1 MLSAVYMLRSGDNPE
16 LRYSLRS
23 LANLPHLDVL
33 SAGPGPDWLRARR
46 IPVSQAGGSKT
57 AVTRRGMDAIVSSRE
72 TTDPFIHLNDDFYVL
87 EPGPLPPALHRGPIR
102 AVVDAYSRQGLTPAR
117 SRWLAGMLD
126 TAELLERRGIRE
138 PLCFELHVPLVVDKA
153 TMRRALATGSR
164 YFRSVYGNLTDEPL
178 GYLDDDV
185 KLHADPAYDPT
196 TLPELGRWLST
207 ADDSL
212 HRAEPLLARL
222 FPNPSVYEG

>member
-23 LANLPHLDVL
+23 LVNLPHLDVL
-33 SAGPGPDWLRARR
+33 SAGPGPAWLQAER
-46 IPVSQAGGSKT
+46 IRVSQAGNKT
-57 AVTRRGMDAIVSSRE
+57 AVTRRGMDAITASRA

-102 AVVDAYSRQGLTPAR
+102 DVVDAYAAQGLPPAR
-117 SRWLAGMLD
+117 SRWLAGMLE
-126 TAELLERRGIRE
+126 TAALLERLGIRD
-138 PLCFELHVPLVVDKA
+138 PLCFELHVPLVVDKG

-164 YFRSVYGNLTDEPL
+164 YFRSVYGNLTDQPT
-178 GYLDDDV
+178 GYLPDDV
-185 KLHADPAYDPT
+185 KLHADPTYDPRQ
-196 TLPELGRWLST
+196 LPELGRWLST

-222 FPNPSVYEG
+222 FPNPSVYEC